1 MKKNNKK
8 LILFIFM
15 ISIVILVLW
24 GGMSIRIR

>member
-24 GGMSIRIR
+24 GVMSIRIR

>member
-1 MKKNNKK
+1 MKKNNKN

-15 ISIVILVLW
+15 IAIVILVFW

>member
-15 ISIVILVLW
+15 ISIVILVFW
-24 GGMSIRIR
+24 GGMGIRIR

>member
-15 ISIVILVLW
+15 ISIVILVFW